1 MSWEVRTMRSVTSS
15 SEKSRRFYP
24 ALWKKNMARF
34 WPIWAVY
41 ALGWLVGLP
50 MALLLSGQSGDSIN
64 GMTAA
69 QYFAM
74 DTVRSLACSST
85 VIVAAVF
92 AILSAMAVFSYLYSS
107 RSVAFFHVLPLR
119 REDLFLTNYLSGLS
133 FTVLPALAVFLLTLL
148 AEAALGALDLRGLL
162 VWLAVQVLVNFFFF
176 SFAVFCAMYTG
187 HILALPTFYGIL
199 NVLAVGLLYL
209 INQVLSSFVYGYVNV
224 GRLDSLCEWL
234 SPFFRLMS
242 SLNTESE
249 WSGESIGAERLLQVR
264 FHGMGTVLIYAL
276 VGVVLT
282 AAALWLY
289 RRRHL
294 EGAGDVVTVAWS
306 KPLFKY
312 GVGICAALS
321 VGQVLYQF
329 FAYVLPK
336 GGWPLL
342 GFLLVWGAVGYFVAE
357 MLLQK
362 KFWVFKSSWKGC
374 VGLCLAFVCL
384 ITVMELDLTGFERR
398 TPDPDRV
405 VSVAIYPGSCAPYDS
420 GDTTIVSEDPE
431 LIGAVVDLHRT
442 IVAEQRTQ
450 ENAARGNYYET
461 RYMEGGERIDVQ
473 TAGSSRVEIR
483 YTLIGG
489 DVMQRE
495 YQISYDAGTLADPDS
510 AAGKLNALLNRPE
523 VIEEQ
528 YFPADR
534 EKALADGSLRLTGI
548 SLDVYNTETGE
559 YAAYPVPV
567 GWREEV
573 IQALKDDI
581 AHGDLGR
588 RYLMDD
594 EDRLE
599 NCYYTDLELTY
610 QWDDPERGESRV
622 RITLQTTSVETLD
635 TLREAGILDSTHILE
650 TQFNRNVWEESQG

>member
-1 MSWEVRTMRSVTSS
+1 MRSATSS

-50 MALLLSGQSGDSIN
+50 MALLLSGQTDGLIGGLN
-64 GMTAA
+64 AP
-69 QYFAM
+69 QYFAV
-74 DTVRSLACSST
+74 DTVRQMAAFPT
-85 VIVAAVF
+85 VATTLCF
-92 AILSAMAVFSYLYSS
+92 AILAAMAVFSYLYSS
-107 RSVAFFHVLPLR
+107 RSVAFFHALPLR

-133 FTVLPALAVFLLTLL
+133 FLVLPAAGVFLLTLL
-148 AEAALGALDLRGLL
+148 AELGMGVLDLRGLL
-162 VWLAVQVLVNFFFF
+162 VWLAVQVLLSFFFF
-176 SFAVFCAMYTG
+176 SFAVFCAMFTG
-187 HILALPTFYGIL
+187 HILALPAFYGIL

-224 GRLDSLCEWL
+224 GRLTELCDWL
-234 SPFFRLMS
+234 SPFFRLNNA
-242 SLNTESE
+242 LEVETV
-249 WSGESIGAERLLQVR
+249 WGAEGLQADRLLQVR

-276 VGVVLT
+276 AGIVLT

-306 KPLFKY
+306 KPIFKY
-312 GVGICAALS
+312 GVGICVALS

-329 FAYVLPK
+329 FVYALPK

-374 VGLCLAFVCL
+374 VGLGLAFTCL
-384 ITVMELDLTGFERR
+384 IAVMELDLTGFERR

-405 VSVAIYPGSCAPYDS
+405 VSVSLYPGGSSPYDS
-420 GDTTIVSEDPE
+420 GDATIVSDDPE
-431 LIGAVVDLHRT
+431 LIAAVVDLHRT
-442 IVAEQRTQ
+442 IVSEQSAQ
-450 ENAARGNYYET
+450 ENAETGSRYET
-461 RYMEGGERIDVQ
+461 RYMEGGQRIDVQ
-473 TAGSSRVEIR
+473 TTGSSRVEIG
-483 YTLIGG
+483 YALIGG

-495 YQISYDAGTLADPDS
+495 YRISYDADALADPNS

-534 EKALADGSLRLTGI
+534 EKALADGTLRLTGI

-594 EDRLE
+594 VDRLE

-610 QWDDPERGESRV
+610 QWADSEMGDARV

-650 TQFNRNVWEESQG
+650 TQFSRSVWEED